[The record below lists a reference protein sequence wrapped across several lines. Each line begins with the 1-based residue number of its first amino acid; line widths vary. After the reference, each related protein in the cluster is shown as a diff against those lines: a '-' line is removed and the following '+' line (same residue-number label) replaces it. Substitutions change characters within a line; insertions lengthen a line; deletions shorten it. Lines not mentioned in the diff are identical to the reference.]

1 MKSIQTK
8 LALAL
13 VAALPSMA
21 LPSFAMAQDPAQP
34 VEPAPAPGGDVVI
47 VEHEQVAPP
56 PGYEQQPPP
65 PGYGQQQ
72 PVYGQPTYGQPTYG
86 QPAYAPYAPQPR
98 RIREPFDANATYP
111 ENARIYK
118 RLRIGML
125 IPGAV
130 VFVGSYA
137 LAATLALDEGLNIP
151 NRLVV
156 PVFGPWIS
164 MGAADTSAGR
174 LGYAWA
180 GITQA
185 VGFALLIFGFIPRT
199 YVEYYAG
206 NDAGPRVTPLASRDG
221 GGLQLDWRF

>member
-1 MKSIQTK
+1 MNSIRTK
-8 LALAL
+8 LTLVLITAMPLTALA
-13 VAALPSMA
+13 
-21 LPSFAMAQDPAQP
+21 QEPAP
-34 VEPAPAPGGDVVI
+34 APAPAPGGDVVI

-98 RIREPFDANATYP
+98 RIREPFDPNATYP
-111 ENARIYK
+111 AEARVYK
-118 RLRIGML
+118 RLRLGMM
-125 IPGAV
+125 IPGAA
-130 VFVGSYA
+130 VFAISYA
-137 LAATLALDEGLNIP
+137 LAATLALDEGLRVP
-151 NRLVV
+151 NRLAV
-156 PVFGPWIS
+156 PIVGPWIS
-164 MGAADTSAGR
+164 MGDASTSGGR

-185 VGFALLIFGFIPRT
+185 IGLTLLIVGFIPRT
-199 YVEYYAG
+199 YVEYYASHEPG
-206 NDAGPRVTPLASRDG
+206 LRVTPQASTDG

>member
-1 MKSIQTK
+1 MKSIQTTK
-8 LALAL
+8 LALLAL
-13 VAALPSMA
+13 VAALPSV
-21 LPSFAMAQDPAQP
+21 AMAQEPVPA
-34 VEPAPAPGGDVVI
+34 EPAPAPGGDVVV

-65 PGYGQQQ
+65 GYGQPQ
-72 PVYGQPTYGQPTYG
+72 PVYGQPVYGQPTYG

-98 RIREPFDANATYP
+98 RIREPFDPNATYP

-118 RLRIGML
+118 RLRLGML
-125 IPGAV
+125 IPGAA
-130 VFVGSYA
+130 VFAVSYA
-137 LAATLALDEGLNIP
+137 LAATLAVDDGLSIP

-156 PVFGPWIS
+156 PVIGPWIT
-164 MGAADTSAGR
+164 MGHADTSAGR

-185 VGFALLIFGFIPRT
+185 VGFALLVFGFIPRT
-199 YVEYYAG
+199 YVEYYAS
-206 NDAGPRVTPLASRDG
+206 NEAGPRVTPLASADG

>member
-1 MKSIQTK
+1 MKSIQTTK
-8 LALAL
+8 LALLAL
-13 VAALPSMA
+13 VAALPSIA
-21 LPSFAMAQDPAQP
+21 AAQDPAQP
-34 VEPAPAPGGDVVI
+34 VEPAPAPGGDVVV

-98 RIREPFDANATYP
+98 RIREPFDPNATYP
-111 ENARIYK
+111 ENARVYK
-118 RLRIGML
+118 RLRLGML
-125 IPGAV
+125 IPGAA
-130 VFVGSYA
+130 VFAVSYA

-156 PVFGPWIS
+156 PVVGPWIS
-164 MGAADTSAGR
+164 MGAADTSGGR

-185 VGFALLIFGFIPRT
+185 IGFALLIFGFIPRT

-206 NDAGPRVTPLASRDG
+206 NDAGPRVTPLASADG

>member
-72 PVYGQPTYGQPTYG
+72 PVYGQPTGQPTYG

-98 RIREPFDANATYP
+98 RIREPFDPNATYP
-111 ENARIYK
+111 ENARVYK
-118 RLRIGML
+118 RLRLGML
-125 IPGAV
+125 IPGAG
-130 VFVGSYA
+130 VFVASYA

-156 PVFGPWIS
+156 PVVGPWIS
-164 MGAADTSAGR
+164 MGAADTSGGR

-185 VGFALLIFGFIPRT
+185 VGFALLVFGFIPRT
-199 YVEYYAG
+199 YVEYYAS
-206 NDAGPRVTPLASRDG
+206 NDAGPRVTPLASTDG